1 MKHFLAI
8 LFFFLITPLS
18 FGYDLSGTWQ
28 GVVTYAGQSLE
39 QSSLLYI
46 FIDGSEGEVKGL
58 MREEKFN
65 TDLFAVKQTKFDIG
79 NDELKFQ
86 QIVVSRNRKTSSVK
100 WCRLLGDLKY
110 DSIKGYLSGSFSSS
124 DCKRVVG
131 KIILYKS
138 DFTLKDEDIF
148 DVSQIWF
155 KPFVKDYNDGLSA
168 PKIREL
174 ERKNFKFEPVFFDY
188 DQAIIRDEHKAYL
201 DRLIKVV
208 KGHSDLR
215 VLVIGHTDS
224 DGSDSYND
232 ELSKRRA
239 EAIISYFVA
248 KGLSADRL
256 EFDFEGERNP
266 VGNNATP
273 DGKQLNRRVDFK
285 FI

>member
-1 MKHFLAI
+1 MI
-8 LFFFLITPLS
+8 LCLITSVS
-18 FGYDLSGTWQ
+18 FGSDLSGSWQ
-28 GVVTYAGQSLE
+28 GVITYAGQSLE
-39 QSSLLYI
+39 QSSLLYVY
-46 FIDGSEGEVKGL
+46 IDGSEGEVSGL
-58 MREEKFN
+58 MREEKYD
-65 TDLFAVKQTKFDIG
+65 TDLFAVKQAKFVV
-79 NDELKFQ
+79 EQEQLSFQ
-86 QIVVSRNRKTSSVK
+86 QIVVSRSKKTSSTK
-100 WCRLLGDLKY
+100 WCRLLGELKY
-110 DSIKGYLSGSFSSS
+110 NPENGYLTGSFTSS

-138 DFTLKDEDIF
+138 DFKLKDEDTF
-148 DVSQIWF
+148 DISQIWF
-155 KPFVKDYNDGLSA
+155 KPFVRDYNDGLSA

-174 ERKNFKFEPVFFDY
+174 ERKNFVFEPVFFDY
-188 DQAIIRDEHKAYL
+188 DQAEIREEHKAYL
-201 DRLIKVV
+201 DRVIKVV

-239 EAIISYFVA
+239 ESIINYFVS
-248 KGLSADRL
+248 KGIAADRL

-266 VGNNATP
+266 VGNNSTP